1 MPPAQAACRCLVSG
15 RVQGVFFR
23 ASTARRAHE
32 LGLVGHAL
40 NLDDGR
46 VEVRAIGPRPQ
57 VESLCKW
64 LEVGP
69 PDARVEHVEVIEEAL
84 PAMRPESFSTG

>member
-1 MPPAQAACRCLVSG
+1 VPPEQAACRCIVSG

-23 ASTARRAHE
+23 ASTARRACE

-40 NLDDGR
+40 NLNDGR
-46 VEVRAIGPRPQ
+46 VEVRAIGPRPK

-69 PDARVEHVEVIEEAL
+69 PQARVECVEVVEEAL
-84 PAMRPESFSTG
+84 PAVRPESFSTG